1 MRGET
6 TLEVLIEQGMPEGH
20 EVTFEM
26 EADESP
32 DVLPGDVT
40 FKIISQPHHL
50 FKRNGDDLSMVMK
63 ITLLEAL
70 VGFKKTFRHM
80 DDHEV
85 EVSRMEVTPHGHVMI
100 VKDEGMPKHNVPSE
114 VGVLRITFEVI
125 FPRRLTSQ
133 QADDFRRVFA

>member
-1 MRGET
+1 MDSFVCNSPICCDHFFFLLIASLATAVPTVCTAGLT
-6 TLEVLIEQGMPEGH
+6 TCR
-20 EVTFEM
+20 T
-26 EADESP
+26 
-32 DVLPGDVT
+32 PGLLRLRLSCNRA
-40 FKIISQPHHL
+40 SQSFIRL
-50 FKRNGDDLSMVMK
+50 ALQVMK

-114 VGVLRITFEVI
+114 VVCSCLLALRDVVLVSTLVN
-125 FPRRLTSQ
+125 
-133 QADDFRRVFA
+133 A